1 MYILFSTVTKEISI
15 ILPKVMESEGLMFK
29 KLEYNGRQVRKLK
42 DFSDGSPRIKTIK
55 NATSLALGIL
65 LWWSL
70 SKLPGVGIILA
81 GPQDIFKY
89 ALPELLNSGA
99 TGEFERM
106 LLLKHIRWSFQR
118 VFFGWLIAFGAAIP
132 VAFLMGWYR
141 TFRDFVDPWIQ
152 FLRTIPP
159 IALIPMVIL
168 LMGTGEKAKITVI
181 FITSFLVMTVTI
193 YQGVKNIDYT
203 LVKAAYTFGADD
215 FSIFTRVVVPYAFPF
230 ILTAARLGVS
240 TALTTL
246 IAAEMTGTFYGIG
259 SMIQTAQIYFRMD
272 KVMLGIICIGIIGF
286 ILDRLLL
293 LAEKRLACWR

>member
-1 MYILFSTVTKEISI
+1 MVDLLNKAKS
-15 ILPKVMESEGLMFK
+15 G
-29 KLEYNGRQVRKLK
+29 NGRQVRKLK
-42 DFSDGSPRIKTIK
+42 DFSDGSPKVRTLK
-55 NATSLALGIL
+55 NVLSLVCGVL
-65 LWWSL
+65 LWWIL
-70 SKLPGVGIILA
+70 STLPGVGVILA
-81 GPQDIFKY
+81 GPQDIIRD
-89 ALPELLNSGA
+89 ALPELLNDGVS
-99 TGEFERM
+99 GEFERL

-118 VFFGWLIAFGAAIP
+118 VFFGWAIAFICAIP

-141 TFRDFVDPWIQ
+141 TFRDLLDPWIQ

-168 LMGTGEKAKITVI
+168 LMGTGEQAKITVI

-193 YQGVKNIDYT
+193 YQGVRNLDYT
-203 LVKAAYTFGADD
+203 LVKAAYTFGAGDL
-215 FSIFTRVVVPYAFPF
+215 SIFIRVVVPYAFPF

-246 IAAEMTGTFYGIG
+246 IAAEMTGTFYGLG

-286 ILDRLLL
+286 ILDRMLL
-293 LAEKRLACWR
+293 LAEKKLTRWQ

>member
-1 MYILFSTVTKEISI
+1 MEIL
-15 ILPKVMESEGLMFK
+15 K
-29 KLEYNGRQVRKLK
+29 KQSADGRKVRKLK
-42 DFSDGSPRIKTIK
+42 DFSDGPASARTIK
-55 NATSLALGIL
+55 HILSLACGIL
-65 LWWSL
+65 IWWLL
-70 SKLPGVGIILA
+70 SMMPGVGVILA
-81 GPQDIFKY
+81 GPQDIIRK
-89 ALPELLNSGA
+89 ALPELMNDGA
-99 TGEFERM
+99 SGEFERF

-118 VFFGWLIAFGAAIP
+118 VFLGWAIAFIAAIP
-132 VAFLMGWYR
+132 TAFLMGWYR
-141 TFRDFVDPWIQ
+141 TFRDIVDPWIQ

-193 YQGVKNIDYT
+193 YQGIRNLDYT
-203 LVKAAYTFGADD
+203 LVKAAYTFGANDL
-215 FSIFTRVVVPYAFPF
+215 SIFIRVVVPYTFPY

-246 IAAEMTGTFYGIG
+246 IAAEMTGTFYGLG

-293 LAEKRLACWR
+293 LAEKKLTRWQ

>member
-1 MYILFSTVTKEISI
+1 MVDLLNKAKS
-15 ILPKVMESEGLMFK
+15 G
-29 KLEYNGRQVRKLK
+29 NGRQVRKLK
-42 DFSDGSPRIKTIK
+42 DFSDGSPKIRTLK
-55 NATSLALGIL
+55 NVLSLVCGIL
-65 LWWSL
+65 IWWLL
-70 SKLPGVGIILA
+70 STLPGVGVILA
-81 GPQDIFKY
+81 GPQDIIRD
-89 ALPELLNSGA
+89 ALPELLNDGVS
-99 TGEFERM
+99 GEFERM

-118 VFFGWLIAFGAAIP
+118 VFFGWAIAFICAIP

-141 TFRDFVDPWIQ
+141 TFRDLLDPWIQ

-168 LMGTGEKAKITVI
+168 LMGTGEQAKITVI

-193 YQGVKNIDYT
+193 YQGVRNLDYT
-203 LVKAAYTFGADD
+203 LVKAAYTFGAGDL
-215 FSIFTRVVVPYAFPF
+215 SIFIRVVVPYAFPF

-246 IAAEMTGTFYGIG
+246 IAAEMTGTFYGLG

-286 ILDRLLL
+286 ILDRMLLF
-293 LAEKRLACWR
+293 AEKKLTRWQ

>member
-1 MYILFSTVTKEISI
+1 MVDLLNKAKS
-15 ILPKVMESEGLMFK
+15 G
-29 KLEYNGRQVRKLK
+29 NGRQVRKLK
-42 DFSDGSPRIKTIK
+42 DFSDGSPKVRTLK
-55 NATSLALGIL
+55 NVLSLVCGVL
-65 LWWSL
+65 LWWIL
-70 SKLPGVGIILA
+70 STLPGVGVILA
-81 GPQDIFKY
+81 GPQDIIRD
-89 ALPELLNSGA
+89 ALPELLNDGVS
-99 TGEFERM
+99 GEFERL

-118 VFFGWLIAFGAAIP
+118 VFFGWAIAFLCAIP

-141 TFRDFVDPWIQ
+141 TFRDLLDPWIQ

-168 LMGTGEKAKITVI
+168 LMGTGEQAKITVI

-193 YQGVKNIDYT
+193 YQGVRNLDYT
-203 LVKAAYTFGADD
+203 LVKAAYTFGAGDL
-215 FSIFTRVVVPYAFPF
+215 SIFIRVVVPYAFPF

-246 IAAEMTGTFYGIG
+246 IAAEMTGTFYGLG

-286 ILDRLLL
+286 ILDRMLL
-293 LAEKRLACWR
+293 LAEKKLTRWQ

>member
-1 MYILFSTVTKEISI
+1 MVDLLNKAKS
-15 ILPKVMESEGLMFK
+15 G
-29 KLEYNGRQVRKLK
+29 NGRQVRKLK
-42 DFSDGSPRIKTIK
+42 DFSDGSPKIRTFK
-55 NATSLALGIL
+55 NVLSLVCGIL
-65 LWWSL
+65 IWWLL
-70 SKLPGVGIILA
+70 STLPGVGVILA
-81 GPQDIFKY
+81 GPQDIIRD
-89 ALPELLNSGA
+89 ALPELLNDGVS
-99 TGEFERM
+99 GEFERM

-118 VFFGWLIAFGAAIP
+118 VFFGWAIAFICAIP

-141 TFRDFVDPWIQ
+141 TFRDLLDPWIQ

-168 LMGTGEKAKITVI
+168 LMGTGEQAKITVI

-193 YQGVKNIDYT
+193 YQGVRNLDYT
-203 LVKAAYTFGADD
+203 LVKAAYTFGAGDL
-215 FSIFTRVVVPYAFPF
+215 SIFIRVVVPYAFPF

-246 IAAEMTGTFYGIG
+246 IAAEMTGTFYGLG

-286 ILDRLLL
+286 ILDRMLLF
-293 LAEKRLACWR
+293 AEKKLTRWQ

>member
-1 MYILFSTVTKEISI
+1 MVDLLNKAKS
-15 ILPKVMESEGLMFK
+15 G
-29 KLEYNGRQVRKLK
+29 NGRQVRKLK
-42 DFSDGSPRIKTIK
+42 DFSDGSPKIRTLK
-55 NATSLALGIL
+55 NVLSLVCGIL
-65 LWWSL
+65 LWWLL
-70 SKLPGVGIILA
+70 STLPGVGVILA
-81 GPQDIFKY
+81 GPQDIIRD
-89 ALPELLNSGA
+89 ALPELLNDGVS
-99 TGEFERM
+99 GEFERL

-118 VFFGWLIAFGAAIP
+118 VFFGWAIAFLAAIP

-141 TFRDFVDPWIQ
+141 TFRDILDPWIQ

-168 LMGTGEKAKITVI
+168 LMGTGEQAKITVI

-193 YQGVKNIDYT
+193 YQGVRNLDYT
-203 LVKAAYTFGADD
+203 LVKAAYTFGAGDM
-215 FSIFTRVVVPYAFPF
+215 SIFIRVVVPYAFPF

-246 IAAEMTGTFYGIG
+246 IAAEMTGTFYGLG

-286 ILDRLLL
+286 ILDRMLLF
-293 LAEKRLACWR
+293 AEKKLTRWQ

>member
-1 MYILFSTVTKEISI
+1 MVDLLNKAKSS
-15 ILPKVMESEGLMFK
+15 
-29 KLEYNGRQVRKLK
+29 NGRQVRKLK
-42 DFSDGSPRIKTIK
+42 DFSDGSPKVRTLK
-55 NATSLALGIL
+55 NVLSLVCGVL
-65 LWWSL
+65 LWWIL
-70 SKLPGVGIILA
+70 STLPGVGVILA
-81 GPQDIFKY
+81 GPQDIIRD
-89 ALPELLNSGA
+89 ALPELLNDGVS
-99 TGEFERM
+99 GEFERL

-118 VFFGWLIAFGAAIP
+118 VFFGWAIAFLCAIP

-141 TFRDFVDPWIQ
+141 TFRDLLDPWIQ

-168 LMGTGEKAKITVI
+168 LMGTGEQAKITVI

-193 YQGVKNIDYT
+193 YQGVRNLDYT
-203 LVKAAYTFGADD
+203 LVKAAYTFGAGDL
-215 FSIFTRVVVPYAFPF
+215 SIFIRVVVPYAFPF

-246 IAAEMTGTFYGIG
+246 IAAEMTGTFYGLG

-286 ILDRLLL
+286 ILDRMLL
-293 LAEKRLACWR
+293 LAEKKLTRWQ

>member
-1 MYILFSTVTKEISI
+1 MVDLLNKAKS
-15 ILPKVMESEGLMFK
+15 G
-29 KLEYNGRQVRKLK
+29 NGRQVRKLK
-42 DFSDGSPRIKTIK
+42 DFSDGSPKIRTLK
-55 NATSLALGIL
+55 NVLSLVCGIL
-65 LWWSL
+65 LWWLL
-70 SKLPGVGIILA
+70 STLPGVGVILA
-81 GPQDIFKY
+81 GPQDIIRD
-89 ALPELLNSGA
+89 ALPELLNDGVS
-99 TGEFERM
+99 GEFERL

-118 VFFGWLIAFGAAIP
+118 VFFGWAIAFLAAIP

-141 TFRDFVDPWIQ
+141 TFRDLLDPWIQ

-168 LMGTGEKAKITVI
+168 LMGTGERAKITVI

-193 YQGVKNIDYT
+193 YQGVRNLDYT
-203 LVKAAYTFGADD
+203 LVKAAYTFGAGDL
-215 FSIFTRVVVPYAFPF
+215 SIFVRVVVPYAFPF

-246 IAAEMTGTFYGIG
+246 IAAEMTGTFYGLG

-286 ILDRLLL
+286 ILDRMLLF
-293 LAEKRLACWR
+293 AEKKLTRWQ